1 MGQPLENRKHE
12 LRLVTYAARGGSV
25 KSRVNAFL
33 VRWVGWVTLGESLGF
48 LGPVVGQLIAAAFLR
63 DGVLLLV
70 LGGVVEG
77 AVLGWFQAH
86 VLRGRLPAVSVR
98 RWVGLTAL
106 AAAIAWTLGLFPAAT
121 DAWQE
126 WPAAAQIGGASVAGV
141 LLLGSIGFAQW
152 IELRRHVAGAWRWMA
167 GSAAAWAAG
176 LAVFFAVSTPLW
188 QPGQEQWL
196 VAAIGVG
203 AAVLM
208 AFTMAVI
215 SGVVLV
221 RILPDRP

>member
-1 MGQPLENRKHE
+1 M
-12 LRLVTYAARGGSV
+12 

-48 LGPVVGQLIAAAFLR
+48 LGPVGAQLTAAAFLP
-63 DGVLLLV
+63 DGMLLLV

-152 IELRRHVAGAWRWMA
+152 IELRRHVAGAWRWIA

-196 VAAIGVG
+196 VAAIGVV

-215 SGVVLV
+215 SGAVLV

>member
-1 MGQPLENRKHE
+1 M
-12 LRLVTYAARGGSV
+12 
-25 KSRVNAFL
+25 SRVNVFL
-33 VRWVGWVTLGESLGF
+33 LHWVGWVTLGESLGF
-48 LGPVVGQLIAAAFLR
+48 LGPVLAQLIAAAFLP
-63 DGVLLLV
+63 DGMLLMLV

-77 AVLGWFQAH
+77 AVLGWFQAY

-98 RWVGLTAL
+98 RWVGFTAV
-106 AAAIAWTLGLFPAAT
+106 AAAVAWTLGLVPAGT

-126 WPAAAQIGGASVAGV
+126 WPAAAQIGGASVAGI
-141 LLLGSIGFAQW
+141 LLLVSIGLAQW
-152 IELRRHVAGAWRWMA
+152 IELRRHVAGAWRWIA

-196 VAAIGVG
+196 VAAIGLV

-208 AFTMAVI
+208 ALTMAVI
-215 SGVVLV
+215 SGAVLV
-221 RILPDRP
+221 RILPARP